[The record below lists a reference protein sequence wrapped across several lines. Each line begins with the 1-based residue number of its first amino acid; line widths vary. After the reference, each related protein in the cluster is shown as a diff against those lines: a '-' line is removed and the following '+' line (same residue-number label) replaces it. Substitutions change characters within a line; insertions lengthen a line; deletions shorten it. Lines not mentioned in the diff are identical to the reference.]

1 MELNIRIMNC
11 GTHLLSGLLAA
22 CLLASCS
29 QTSSPAPN
37 QTAQAPAVQAPP
49 PPMTTMQ
56 PSQPGAAGGQCE
68 EPPVVTVA
76 DLLPGAPLSGPGYT
90 VQPQAPTNGAMGQYT
105 IVADPSVFHDDA
117 GTYYV
122 ESLDMLKIR
131 GKAAGQAGNATLTDL
146 GYDQMRRQ
154 LAHKLHVDPYSSDPI
169 LTKKLNHA
177 AWVMFSARMTVDAA
191 MMAVPGS
198 MIISGVEITKRSR
211 LSDAE
216 SRPHYSG
223 AKEVEEL
230 WSFAGR
236 DRGL

>member
-1 MELNIRIMNC
+1 MNLNSRSIKHA
-11 GTHLLSGLLAA
+11 TSLLYVLLTGL
-22 CLLASCS
+22 LLASCS
-29 QTSSPAPN
+29 QTSSSSPSQA
-37 QTAQAPAVQAPP
+37 AQAPAVQAPP

-146 GYDQMRRQ
+146 GYDQMPRQ
-154 LAHKLHVDPYSSDPI
+154 LAHNLHVDPYSSDPI
-169 LTKKLNHA
+169 LTKK
-177 AWVMFSARMTVDAA
+177 
-191 MMAVPGS
+191 
-198 MIISGVEITKRSR
+198 
-211 LSDAE
+211 
-216 SRPHYSG
+216 
-223 AKEVEEL
+223 
-230 WSFAGR
+230 
-236 DRGL
+236 